1 MIVEER
7 FILLPVEW
15 VEMRRERLRPWCWR
29 PLSASMESEADM
41 PGFEIAETY
50 VVSRAEPN
58 GLQIGTDIM
67 ELIENKRQEGYFR

>member
-1 MIVEER
+1 
-7 FILLPVEW
+7 
-15 VEMRRERLRPWCWR
+15 
-29 PLSASMESEADM
+29 MESEADM